1 MEFCSPLR
9 GVLPQTVL
17 TNFPRRTLQ
26 SHLVY
31 QPAGGGF
38 LMRSAKRFKGECAS
52 IDAHQV
58 SALETAWLDAVRV
71 RHYNYTDVAIRHAP
85 LMFDAIH
92 FTYYWVKCEQ
102 TFPEMARLVAQL
114 GLQHAMH
121 KPLQLCP
128 APPPPSPIAA
138 LQERQRLPLR
148 MTEWDGQ
155 PRSFYLPPEHKA
167 RSGGRGA
174 K

>member
-17 TNFPRRTLQ
+17 SNFPRRTLQ

-58 SALETAWLDAVRV
+58 AALETAWLDASRV
-71 RHYNYTDVAIRHAP
+71 RHYNYTDVALRHAP

-128 APPPPSPIAA
+128 APPPPSPVAA
-138 LQERQRLPLR
+138 WQE
-148 MTEWDGQ
+148 
-155 PRSFYLPPEHKA
+155 
-167 RSGGRGA
+167 
-174 K
+174 

>member
-1 MEFCSPLR
+1 MTLEELYMQKEAHAF
-9 GVLPQTVL
+9 
-17 TNFPRRTLQ
+17 LQ
-26 SHLVY
+26 S
-31 QPAGGGF
+31 Q
-38 LMRSAKRFKGECAS
+38 R
-52 IDAHQV
+52 
-58 SALETAWLDAVRV
+58 
-71 RHYNYTDVAIRHAP
+71 
-85 LMFDAIH
+85 
-92 FTYYWVKCEQ
+92 
-102 TFPEMARLVAQL
+102 
-114 GLQHAMH
+114 LQHAMH

-128 APPPPSPIAA
+128 APPPPSPVAA